1 MSPSAP
7 AMELLPGPRHGTPA
21 FQLNPLWERVV
32 RTQRLPAEVDLQ
44 EVLGALRHRLRDPE
58 REVRQH
64 ALRVLADLVP
74 VLRSSLDSLLAPL
87 LLDLLCNLGHS
98 APAVRKGALDAL
110 RMYISH
116 SDNKEYVISE
126 ICTRCLEKNSINDKF
141 QEDVTMGVILA
152 LPSLLQ
158 PSLGFLGSS
167 SDAIISVIKALSSK
181 LFQVVYQEVAMRSL
195 IKLRELIGKKIFDD
209 HMESL
214 DSSVSEN
221 FSLLCNVYNLPGTPN
236 KEEKEAA
243 SDHSQ
248 VRHDNEQDGEKSAE
262 MFYSEQPEEL
272 LDAPHDDH
280 KNHSSIT
287 VDMDDSESIP
297 SGKVILETEFAF
309 DSDTAITMT
318 ILEEDENVTNL
329 NVESE
334 EEESYD
340 YQKYNKSLVKVFTDS
355 EIDEYEEVRRT
366 PRRVRFGGEIVKMR
380 TPDSETI
387 QNSDADD
394 TAEDNSKSSF
404 TEDSPDASEVHG
416 ARTRHTIEGAMN
428 IAADRDGTLRKTRIY
443 RSMIPLPTEPKT
455 SLPKHR
461 KYSPAEPLSPSK
473 KRKSKS
479 LNDLSEYCKQHF
491 GVTPSSRDSNTSKH
505 SIDEEDG
512 NLNVV
517 TEPIRKLSHD
527 ADILNTYRDQQNE
540 VLRIQRS
547 PLVSPPR
554 YNEKFAAPPEG
565 EMVYSQEDYLS
576 GQSGSGS
583 TGSGSSSDNALED
596 TLEELN
602 VFDDDI
608 FKDLYK
614 MVRTFL
620 LIQFKNKI
628 RVTYNYSTNIF
639 TETEKTLE
647 R

>member
-1 MSPSAP
+1 M
-7 AMELLPGPRHGTPA
+7 
-21 FQLNPLWERVV
+21 

-87 LLDLLCNLGHS
+87 LPDLLSNLGHS

-167 SDAIISVIKALSSK
+167 SEAIISVIKALSSK
-181 LFQVVYQEVAMRSL
+181 LFQVVYQEVAIRSL

-221 FSLLCNVYNLPGTPN
+221 FNLLCNVYNLPGTPN
-236 KEEKEAA
+236 KEEREIVR
-243 SDHSQ
+243 DHSQ

-272 LDAPHDDH
+272 LDAPHDGL

-318 ILEEDENVTNL
+318 ILEEDENVTNA

-340 YQKYNKSLVKVFTDS
+340 YQKYNKSVVKVFTDS
-355 EIDEYEEVRRT
+355 EIDEYEDVRRT

-394 TAEDNSKSSF
+394 TAEENSKSSN
-404 TEDSPDASEVHG
+404 TEESPDVSEVHG
-416 ARTRHTIEGAMN
+416 VRTRRAIEGATN
-428 IAADRDGTLRKTRIY
+428 IATERDGTLRKTRIY

-455 SLPKHR
+455 TLPKHR

-491 GVTPSSRDSNTSKH
+491 GVTPSSRDSNNSRQN
-505 SIDEEDG
+505 INDDDD
-512 NLNVV
+512 NLNVI

-554 YNEKFAAPPEG
+554 YNEKFAAPTVG

-614 MVRTFL
+614 MVRFL
-620 LIQFKNKI
+620 S
-628 RVTYNYSTNIF
+628 ST
-639 TETEKTLE
+639 
-647 R
+647 